1 MALYGS
7 GNDEV
12 IITDYLDAHLE
23 DGIKQKNL
31 DKVLNLIDEYVCI
44 KECVE
49 SNN

>member
-23 DGIKQKNL
+23 DGIKQKNFDTVL
-31 DKVLNLIDEYVCI
+31 DLMDEYI
-44 KECVE
+44 ELIECADL
-49 SNN
+49 

>member
-31 DKVLNLIDEYVCI
+31 DTVLDLMDEYI
-44 KECVE
+44 ELIECADL
-49 SNN
+49 

>member
-1 MALYGS
+1 MARYGS

-31 DKVLNLIDEYVCI
+31 DTVLDLMDEYI
-44 KECVE
+44 ELIECADL
-49 SNN
+49 

>member
-31 DKVLNLIDEYVCI
+31 DKVLNLIDEYI
-44 KECVE
+44 ELIECADR
-49 SNN
+49 